1 MSKNKRIII
10 IIGFIAVCLFVLI
23 APLIGSYNSLIEED
37 SNVDVAYAQIDTQ
50 LQRRNDLIPNLVNAV
65 QGAMDQEDEVFTA
78 IAEAR
83 AKIGQADTPEASLEA
98 NSELSTA
105 VTNLIAVSENYPEL
119 RSNENVTRLM
129 DELAGTEN
137 RISTERGRYNE
148 TVQAFNNK
156 VKRFPTSIM
165 ANMLG
170 FDEKPYFEADE
181 AAKENPEVNFD

>member
-1 MSKNKRIII
+1 MSKNKRIIV
-10 IIGFIAVCLFVLI
+10 IIGFIVVCLFVLI
-23 APLIGSYNSLIEED
+23 APLIGSYNSLIEEE
-37 SNVDVAYAQIDTQ
+37 SNVDVAYAQIDSQ

-78 IAEAR
+78 IADAR
-83 AKIGQADTPEASLEA
+83 AKIGQAETPEASLEA

-119 RSNENVTRLM
+119 RSNENVARLM

-148 TVQAFNNK
+148 TVQTFNNK